1 MNTYTAI
8 AMALALAAA
17 IGVNIQQQ
25 IQSGRL
31 PVIPMSSESLC
42 TGIDL
47 NAGCVPIEL
56 TAVHP
61 AP

>member
-1 MNTYTAI
+1 MNTYTLI

-17 IGVNIQQQ
+17 ISVNIQQQ

-31 PVIPMSSESLC
+31 PVVPISSESLC

-47 NAGCVPIEL
+47 NVGCVPIDL
-56 TAVHP
+56 TP
-61 AP
+61 AARAP